1 MPCVLPAGH
10 EGGHRDTL
18 GQTWAAPVETG
29 QAAPTGERRPARRR
43 PVRMCVECHRITD
56 APVVVSEV
64 HQNSGPGFNVYACP
78 DCASHFPPVPDA
90 LDLLNGWHRRP
101 RDGDR

>member
-1 MPCVLPAGH
+1 
-10 EGGHRDTL
+10 
-18 GQTWAAPVETG
+18 
-29 QAAPTGERRPARRR
+29 
-43 PVRMCVECHRITD
+43 MCVECHRITD